1 MANSRPHSRSHGWVS
16 SGRGGKVTEEEWE
29 DRWAL
34 HALRLGFVLKVMGS
48 QGKGRFPQV
57 PLAAVQ
63 ATGEGSLGC
72 GGVVCAP
79 EGTGGAAWGGVLA
92 GGGGEGLGGVTLW
105 SLAWAVEVGST
116 AGAVWGLHLRGA
128 QGRCRGSGCSP
139 GEGRRFAPD
148 GESEGWGLQVEL
160 PCARSPGEKGRFGDC
175 MGGRSEEAQKRKPS
189 LLSLSFLFQK
199 RGDSAAWPVSLAG
212 GAQSGRCS
220 DGYVGLLMSHL
231 PWPQACCPALQ
242 PWGSTLSPRMPL
254 EFSRCKFTSKALS
267 GSAYSIHLVS
277 GPTTPDPQQACGL

>member
-1 MANSRPHSRSHGWVS
+1 MGSTRPKTGLCPEGYGEPRKGAFPTGPPGCCAGHRRGEP
-16 SGRGGKVTEEEWE
+16 GLRRGG
-29 DRWAL
+29 
-34 HALRLGFVLKVMGS
+34 
-48 QGKGRFPQV
+48 
-57 PLAAVQ
+57 
-63 ATGEGSLGC
+63 
-72 GGVVCAP
+72 VCA
-79 EGTGGAAWGGVLA
+79 GGNRWGRVGRSTCWWWR
-92 GGGGEGLGGVTLW
+92 GRIGGVTLW

-160 PCARSPGEKGRFGDC
+160 PCARSPGEKGRFGDY

-189 LLSLSFLFQK
+189 LLSLGFLFQK

-220 DGYVGLLMSHL
+220 DGYVGLLMSYL
-231 PWPQACCPALQ
+231 PRPQACCPALQ

-277 GPTTPDPQQACGL
+277 GPTTPDPQRACGL